1 VDQVTGFLGNNLLS
15 LNLQHPVTNDNKI
28 DIESILKSSNWC
40 RTMLIQHQFHCH
52 FSLSR
57 DSEYIMADECCKEL
71 VYLKSLLEELLNI
84 NIKIILN
91 MDN

>member
-1 VDQVTGFLGNNLLS
+1 
-15 LNLQHPVTNDNKI
+15 
-28 DIESILKSSNWC
+28 
-40 RTMLIQHQFHCH
+40 
-52 FSLSR
+52 
-57 DSEYIMADECCKEL
+57 MADECCKEL